1 MSVVISTE
9 DLSKR
14 YRLGVINRR
23 YLYKDMQSFFARCLG
38 RQDPHV
44 EVDARETHA
53 REGVIWALNDV
64 SVEIKDGDVVGVIG
78 RNGSGKSTFLKILSR
93 ITTPTKGLARIKG
106 RVASLLEVGTGFH
119 PELTGRDNVY
129 LNGSILG
136 MPKEMI
142 RAKFDEI
149 VAFSGVEEFI
159 DTPVKRYSSGMKV
172 RLAFAVAA
180 HLEPDILIVDEVL
193 AVGDAEF
200 QKKCLGKIGDAAKS
214 GRTIL
219 FVSHNAAAVENLC
232 TKGIVLNNGRVQFS
246 GTQTEALSSYAEGA
260 GIQSESLATRED
272 RRGTGQLRVV
282 NIRLLNLS
290 GKEISSIV
298 SGDAF
303 EIEFSYENPTGV
315 NFPYLVASLIIKS
328 HLDVPLLFIDSQTTG
343 QESLNVGTG
352 KKGILKCRIESLPL
366 LPAIYRV
373 DYQILNQPRGA
384 TIIDHLQ
391 SAISLEVRPGDFY
404 GTGKLPH
411 FGVFMTP
418 ASWSASREADND

>member
-1 MSVVISTE
+1 MSIVISTE
-9 DLSKR
+9 GLSKR

-23 YLYKDMQSFFARCLG
+23 YLYKDMQSFMARCLG
-38 RQDPHV
+38 RQDPHA
-44 EVDARETHA
+44 EVDARVSHS

-64 SVEIKDGDVVGVIG
+64 NIEVKDGDVVGVIG
-78 RNGSGKSTFLKILSR
+78 RNGSGKSTLLKILSR
-93 ITTPTKGLARIKG
+93 ITTPTHGTARIKG
-106 RVASLLEVGTGFH
+106 RLASLLEVGTGFH

-142 RAKFDEI
+142 RTKFDEI

-159 DTPVKRYSSGMKV
+159 DTPVKRYSSGMRV

-232 TKGIVLNNGRVQFS
+232 TKGIVLSNGEVQFT
-246 GTQTEALSSYAEGA
+246 GTQTEAIQFYADSTERR
-260 GIQSESLATRED
+260 SEPIGVRKD
-272 RRGTGQLRVV
+272 RKGSGEIRISE
-282 NIRLLNLS
+282 IRLSNLS
-290 GKEISSIV
+290 GKE
-298 SGDAF
+298 
-303 EIEFSYENPTGV
+303 
-315 NFPYLVASLIIKS
+315 VASISPGMGLRISLRYDNPDRLSFPHLIVGITIKS
-328 HLDVPLLFIDSQTTG
+328 HLDVALLNISNYLTG
-343 QESLNVGTG
+343 EALGPALDRSGWFTCEIRDL
-352 KKGILKCRIESLPL
+352 SL
-366 LPAIYRV
+366 LPGSYRV
-373 DYQILNQPRGA
+373 DCLLSTQPKGARILDRVESA
-384 TIIDHLQ
+384 TEFEVQ
-391 SAISLEVRPGDFY
+391 SGDFY

-411 FGVFMTP
+411 IGVFMVP
-418 ASWSASREADND
+418 ARWVAES

>member
-9 DLSKR
+9 NLSKR

-23 YLYKDMQSFFARCLG
+23 YLYRDMQSFIARCIG
-38 RQDPHV
+38 RPDPNS
-44 EVDARETHA
+44 EVDARVAHSK
-53 REGVIWALNDV
+53 EGVIWALNDV
-64 SVEIKDGDVVGVIG
+64 SIEINDGDVVGVIG
-78 RNGSGKSTFLKILSR
+78 RNGSGKSTLLKILSR
-93 ITTPTKGLARIKG
+93 ITTPTKGTARICG

-149 VAFSGVEEFI
+149 VAFSGVEDFI

-200 QKKCLGKIGDAAKS
+200 QTKCLGKIGDAAKS

-232 TKGIVLNNGRVQFS
+232 NKGMVLNNGKLAFS
-246 GTQTEALSSYAEGA
+246 GTQKQAIDYYSNSLTKVTKSVAE
-260 GIQSESLATRED
+260 RND
-272 RRGTGQLRVV
+272 RKGSGEIRVTQ
-282 NIRLLNLS
+282 
-290 GKEISSIV
+290 
-298 SGDAF
+298 
-303 EIEFSYENPTGV
+303 IELTNECGEVT
-315 NFPYLVASLIIKS
+315 NF
-328 HLDVPLLFIDSQTTG
+328 
-343 QESLNVGTG
+343 
-352 KKGILKCRIESLPL
+352 
-366 LPAIYRV
+366 
-373 DYQILNQPRGA
+373 
-384 TIIDHLQ
+384 
-391 SAISLEVRPGDFY
+391 VRPGENINIKIKYRKNTELKFPQLITGITIKSNLDVAIINVNSYVTGDLPGLNLNEEGAFICSIENINLLPGIYYIDTLISSQPKGARILDEIDRAYQFEIVNSDFY
-404 GTGKLPH
+404 GSGKLPH
-411 FGVFMTP
+411 IGLIVNKAKWTTCL
-418 ASWSASREADND
+418 